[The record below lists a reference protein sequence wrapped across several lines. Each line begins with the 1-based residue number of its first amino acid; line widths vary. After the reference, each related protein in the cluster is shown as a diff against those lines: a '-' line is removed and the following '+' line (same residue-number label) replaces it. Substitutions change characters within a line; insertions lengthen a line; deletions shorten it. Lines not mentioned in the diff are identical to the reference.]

1 MTSNIR
7 QIAIASVLICGS
19 LCLIFVTVVT
29 PHVSRPD
36 SIQRQS
42 PPSANARRQGPA
54 AGMDEIKKHF
64 PKVDYDAP
72 EPTDPSERS
81 KRREK
86 GKHYN
91 NGYISSRPTNHSSS
105 LESEWDFN
113 LSEFPVQQSDAVLI
127 GKTLSGG
134 AFISPDKTGVY
145 TELSLKVEEVLYTD
159 RDSLTNDRTIAISRM
174 GGIVR
179 YRTGDES
186 LFRIVGQN
194 IPTVGKRYLFFLK
207 AIPNSDD
214 FQIVTGYELSP
225 SGAIALDD
233 PMRFRE
239 QNGRDKSA
247 LIEAVRTAAQQ
258 KKSN

>member
-1 MTSNIR
+1 MTSNTR
-7 QIAIASVLICGS
+7 HVATTSVVICAT
-19 LCLIFVTVVT
+19 LCLIFVMVVR
-29 PHVSRPD
+29 PQGSRPD
-36 SIQRQS
+36 STQPPS
-42 PPSANARRQGPA
+42 PPKASGRRQGP
-54 AGMDEIKKHF
+54 GPSFDEIKKHF

-72 EPTDPSERS
+72 ESADSVERT

-86 GKHYN
+86 GKHYDK
-91 NGYISSRPTNHSSS
+91 GYISTRPTNHSSS

-113 LSEFPVQQSDAVLI
+113 LPEFPVQQSDAVLI

-179 YRTGDES
+179 YQTGDES
-186 LFRIVGQN
+186 LFRIVGRN
-194 IPTVGKRYLFFLK
+194 MPTVGKRYLFFLK

-225 SGAIALDD
+225 SSVIALDD
-233 PMRFRE
+233 PMQFRK
-239 QNGRDKSA
+239 QNGRD
-247 LIEAVRTAAQQ
+247 VT
-258 KKSN
+258 